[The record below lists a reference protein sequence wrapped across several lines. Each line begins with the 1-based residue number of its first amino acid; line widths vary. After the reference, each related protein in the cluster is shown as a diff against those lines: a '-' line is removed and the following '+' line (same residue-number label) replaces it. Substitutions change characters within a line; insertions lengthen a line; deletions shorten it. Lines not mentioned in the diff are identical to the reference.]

1 MNIDQVGIVYFLI
14 RFPRKLYFQEKILG
28 INCLC
33 NINKFMCILPDEK
46 WHMLRNTG
54 RMLYNIYNIYICF
67 SGSI

>member
-33 NINKFMCILPDEK
+33 NINMCILPEEK
-46 WHMLRNTG
+46 WHMLRSTG
-54 RMLYNIYNIYICF
+54 RMLYICL